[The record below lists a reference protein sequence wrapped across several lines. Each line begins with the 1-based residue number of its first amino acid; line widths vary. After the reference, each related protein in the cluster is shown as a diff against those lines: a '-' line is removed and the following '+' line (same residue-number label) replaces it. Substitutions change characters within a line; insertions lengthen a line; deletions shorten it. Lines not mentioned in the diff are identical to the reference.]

1 MIIVSQNK
9 LLITESLALS
19 IEGIEN
25 KKEKKIMV
33 QENCGKL
40 YLLGVYDTEERA
52 KEILQEIIKVYK
64 GTEAFKVSVN
74 RIQDVVG
81 KIAIENGFVY
91 EMPEK

>member
-1 MIIVSQNK
+1 MIIVSQDK

-19 IEGIEN
+19 IESIEN

>member
-19 IEGIEN
+19 IESIEN

>member
-1 MIIVSQNK
+1 
-9 LLITESLALS
+9 
-19 IEGIEN
+19 
-25 KKEKKIMV
+25 MV